1 MSPFS
6 AKVLLKKSLIKD
18 LNGNPIKSKFSS
30 VTSDEQVQSENELL
44 RRKVSQLESG
54 LTLLTFKFE
63 QSRLDCEQVY
73 RTNTNLLVKIDHLDG
88 KLSAAEEVKEKIELD
103 HEQANNASISKITEL
118 EHALYK
124 EKEEVSAQISANDK
138 LREQIKSLNFQLCE
152 TRAKSKNEIEK
163 VKKESKKE
171 IKAWR
176 KELGEERRKCIKLQ
190 SELKAAT
197 EDKVVEK
204 PAHVGTEPSLESNVE
219 EIECTICA
227 KPIQNYEPDYFHG
240 IEMNPACDDCKPPS
254 VKAQKSEVDHSD
266 VSSELPLTTRD
277 STCLASTTRDSTYLA
292 RTTRDSTCL
301 ASNTRDSTYL
311 DSTRGTPP
319 TWSPPA

>member
-1 MSPFS
+1 MATESFGILLNQIQSSGLNYRIEMSPFS

-73 RTNTNLLVKIDHLDG
+73 RTNTNLLVKIDYLDG
-88 KLSAAEEVKEKIELD
+88 KLSAAEEEKEKIELD

-124 EKEEVSAQISANDK
+124 EKEEVSAQISANEK
-138 LREQIKSLNFQLCE
+138 LREQITSLNFQLCG

-190 SELKAAT
+190 S
-197 EDKVVEK
+197 
-204 PAHVGTEPSLESNVE
+204 
-219 EIECTICA
+219 
-227 KPIQNYEPDYFHG
+227 
-240 IEMNPACDDCKPPS
+240 
-254 VKAQKSEVDHSD
+254 DHQGLH
-266 VSSELPLTTRD
+266 LP
-277 STCLASTTRDSTYLA
+277 CQHHQ
-292 RTTRDSTCL
+292 
-301 ASNTRDSTYL
+301 
-311 DSTRGTPP
+311 
-319 TWSPPA
+319 